1 MQLIRQQIPLLAI
14 VLCVTLLSWL
24 GLLWLITDSCHPL
37 AMMTMPM
44 SPAWSVGNLVAV
56 FAMWVVMMAAM
67 MLPSAIPMILLHSK
81 MSSKGGVHSENLAF
95 IFSYLL
101 IWILFSIAAVIF
113 QFITHSN
120 GILNAASLTTSKIVS
135 IILLLLAG
143 GYQFTELKNTC
154 LTKCRTPIGFFMGY
168 WRAGVGGAFNMGMR
182 HGWFCLGCCWAIM
195 LLLFV
200 GGVMNLAW
208 VLLLTIAVVAEK
220 TLPAGELISKAIGV
234 GLILGAVYIV
244 YSLMSPQNMSSM
256 QSMSMDCMKPMK
268 M

>member
-14 VLCVTLLSWL
+14 VLCLTMLSWL
-24 GLLWLITDSCHPL
+24 ALLWLITDSCHPL

-44 SPAWSVGNLVAV
+44 SPAWSAGNLIAV

-81 MSSKGGVHSENLAF
+81 MSPKNGLNVENLAF
-95 IFSYLL
+95 ILSYLI
-101 IWILFSIAAVIF
+101 IWTLFSVAAVTF
-113 QFITHSN
+113 QFITHTY
-120 GILNAASLTTSKIVS
+120 GILNAASLTTSKVVS
-135 IILLLLAG
+135 IVLLLLAG

-154 LTKCRTPIGFFMGY
+154 LKKCRTPVGFFMGY
-168 WRAGVGGAFNMGMR
+168 WKTGLAGAFNMGLR

-200 GGVMNLAW
+200 GGVMNLTW

-220 TLPAGELISKAIGV
+220 TFPAGEAIGKV
-234 GLILGAVYIV
+234 IGIGLILGALYIG
-244 YSLMSPQNMSSM
+244 YTLLSPQTMSSM